1 MDKPIC
7 FPIVM
12 DTPTIYRREASGSFR
27 GTDRSVEAQAQRRV
41 DTALIRSINVFFGGA
56 PRYNDTRS
64 RRVLGQAEACP
75 TVRCAQAVSGQ
86 LSAFSF

>member
-1 MDKPIC
+1 
-7 FPIVM
+7 
-12 DTPTIYRREASGSFR
+12 
-27 GTDRSVEAQAQRRV
+27 V